1 MTFLGMGLMS
11 GHYLSLVQKENS
23 WWLMDD
29 SRVTRT
35 DVQKV
40 LQSDS
45 SYILFYT
52 DESGKP

>member
-1 MTFLGMGLMS
+1 MLVLGNGLLT
-11 GHYLSLVQKENS
+11 GHYLSLVQKEDS

-35 DVQKV
+35 NVQRA

-45 SYILFYT
+45 SYLLFYT
-52 DESGKP
+52 DETVPL

>member
-1 MTFLGMGLMS
+1 MGLMS

>member
-1 MTFLGMGLMS
+1 MTVLGMGLMS